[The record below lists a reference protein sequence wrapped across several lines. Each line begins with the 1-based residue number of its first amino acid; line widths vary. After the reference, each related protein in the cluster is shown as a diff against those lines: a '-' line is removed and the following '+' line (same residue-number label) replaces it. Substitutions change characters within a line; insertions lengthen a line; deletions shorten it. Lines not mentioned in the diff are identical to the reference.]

1 MCAKFIDRRR
11 ILFKTNGASPSPSV
25 IDWFLRPLFKTAMCI
40 KLRKVLRWVHLRQ
53 VLLLVSDASFS
64 KQTWASPNP
73 SVIDWLR
80 RPLFKTNYVRT
91 VLFLIVL
98 NWLS

>member
-11 ILFKTNGASPSPSV
+11 ILFKTNGASPNPSV
-25 IDWFLRPLFKTAMCI
+25 IDWF
-40 KLRKVLRWVHLRQ
+40 
-53 VLLLVSDASFS
+53 
-64 KQTWASPNP
+64 
-73 SVIDWLR
+73 R